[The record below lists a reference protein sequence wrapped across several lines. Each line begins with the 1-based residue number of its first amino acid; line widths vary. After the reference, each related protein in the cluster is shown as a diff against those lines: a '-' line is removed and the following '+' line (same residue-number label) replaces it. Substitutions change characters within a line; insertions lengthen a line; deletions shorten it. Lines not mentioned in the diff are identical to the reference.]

1 MDLASLSFSIDS
13 QADVGEHR
21 TSVNVI
27 RLQD

>member
-13 QADVGEHR
+13 QIDVGEHR

-27 RLQD
+27 RLQN